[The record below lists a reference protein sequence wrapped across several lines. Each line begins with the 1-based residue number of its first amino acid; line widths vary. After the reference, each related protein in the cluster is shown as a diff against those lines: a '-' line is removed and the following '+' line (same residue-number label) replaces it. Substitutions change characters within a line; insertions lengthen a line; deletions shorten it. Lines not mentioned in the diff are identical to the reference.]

1 MSIVDALRKASLPL
15 TLLLLSTLP
24 LSACTSDSAVSCT
37 DDTDCFIGE
46 ACNAGICVPLDEE
59 PGQDAD
65 HNDVDASADTGT
77 DASDADTS
85 EDVGDDGDANDDTSD
100 TDIDA
105 DPIDPPQLP
114 EDPLGRDDCTQ
125 RNLCNGCDPL
135 NIPGTPGDYDPDTEQ
150 SMVCTDFNEVDW
162 LAHTPNALELRLGWR
177 HPELADNAMGAR
189 AALILCRDDATGFGD
204 AERCIFTR
212 LGAPLNESAFEP
224 VHVDIDRSGHLAHQ
238 LNLRFPPS
246 ERLHVG
252 VAFVESRDNLRA
264 LRAEISADVYVH
276 SENQTPVF
284 YPRFYEHGWLGRP
297 GDIWYAGVIDWSQA
311 LPNAKYT
318 PRGAT
323 YDLDRRCR
331 TIAHER
337 CGSSDRF
344 FNASSVN
351 VWNDDP

>member
-1 MSIVDALRKASLPL
+1 MPL
-15 TLLLLSTLP
+15 TFSLLSALP

-46 ACNAGICVPLDEE
+46 ACNAGICAPVEDEPTPDTGDDSDLDAGDTNATD
-59 PGQDAD
+59 PDAADAD
-65 HNDVDASADTGT
+65 IDAIAPDVDAS
-77 DASDADTS
+77 
-85 EDVGDDGDANDDTSD
+85 DANDVEG
-100 TDIDA
+100 DA
-105 DPIDPPQLP
+105 DPIEPPELP
-114 EDPLGRDDCTQ
+114 DDPLGRDHCTNH
-125 RNLCNGCDPL
+125 NLCGGCVPL
-135 NIPGTPGDYDPDTEQ
+135 NLNENPGTYNPDTEET
-150 SMVCTDFNEVDW
+150 MVCTDFNEVDW
-162 LAHTPNALELRLGWR
+162 LATTPNALELRLSWD
-177 HPELADNAMGAR
+177 HPALADNAMGAR
-189 AALILCRDDATGFGD
+189 AALVLCRDDATGFGD
-204 AERCIFTR
+204 AERCVFTR
-212 LGAPLNESAFEP
+212 MGAPLNDSAFEP

-264 LRAEISADVYVH
+264 LRAEIAADVYVDE
-276 SENQTPVF
+276 SSSNQPPVF
-284 YPRFYEHGWLGRP
+284 YPRVYEHGWLGRP

-318 PRGAT
+318 PRGAS

-344 FNASSVN
+344 FNANSVN